1 MTFQILMIIEA
12 VAWCKLCY
20 NAPNQ
25 SPSYWTL
32 VPLQYRHKIKRVA
45 GKQKFDDLKSIV
57 KGDVIMSYNYQEIQ
71 DTRRYKRE
79 YKKIENINKYRK
91 MAKRKAQQ
99 NREADDVSFDTVEI
113 IAFLIFIVTMII
125 KTVEVI
131 F

>member
-1 MTFQILMIIEA
+1 
-12 VAWCKLCY
+12 
-20 NAPNQ
+20 
-25 SPSYWTL
+25 
-32 VPLQYRHKIKRVA
+32 
-45 GKQKFDDLKSIV
+45 
-57 KGDVIMSYNYQEIQ
+57 MSYHYQEIQ
-71 DTRRYKRE
+71 DTRSYKRE